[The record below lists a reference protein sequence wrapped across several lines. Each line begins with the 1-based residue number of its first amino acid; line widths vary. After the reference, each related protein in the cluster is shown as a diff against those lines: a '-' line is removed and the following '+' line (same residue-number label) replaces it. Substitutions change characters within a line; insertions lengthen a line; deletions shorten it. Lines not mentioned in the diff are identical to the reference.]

1 MKKTILFALFYLF
14 SVVSSFAQ
22 RSVHIAGGEIK
33 NTTGS
38 ISYSVG
44 QVNYINTRD
53 NKNTLTQGVQQPYE
67 ISIISDVDNLNKQF
81 NISLF
86 PNPTLNTITVTINET
101 DASDFKSQLFD
112 INGKLLLQK
121 ESMESKSDMDMT
133 TMAAGTYFLKIE
145 NKYHSTNSFKIIKN

>member
-22 RSVHIAGGEIK
+22 QSVHIAGGEIK

-38 ISYSVG
+38 ISYSIG
-44 QVNYINTRD
+44 QANYINTRD

-112 INGKLLLQK
+112 MNGKLLLQK
-121 ESMESKSDMDMT
+121 ESMESKSDLDMT
-133 TMAAGTYFLKIE
+133 TMAAGTYILKIE